1 MDDPRVLVQMRVRQ
15 SSLTKIDSIAQQ
27 LDWTR
32 SAVLRTLLALGLRA
46 WDRGER

>member
-15 SSLTKIDSIAQQ
+15 SSLSKIDAIAEQ

-32 SAVLRTLLALGLRA
+32 SAMMRTLLALGQRA